1 MKQVLVLVAASV
13 AVLGLA
19 ACEPWFTAN
28 ETAAQK
34 EYRLFQEK
42 CKANPQLKE
51 CVDDANMRK
60 P

>member
-1 MKQVLVLVAASV
+1 MKQVLVLVAAAV

-19 ACEPWFTAN
+19 ACEPWVTFN
-28 ETAAQK
+28 ETPAQK
-34 EYRLFQEK
+34 EFRLFQEK
-42 CKANPQLKE
+42 CKANPELKE